1 MLEVLYADESGIAG
15 AGEECGGW
23 EGRKQAGNALTLFA
37 EKIPNLA
44 KQLEHGILV
53 IKKMYTSSLVERGG
67 KARYPKPLQTSI

>member
-1 MLEVLYADESGIAG
+1 MLEVLYADESGIVG

-44 KQLEHGILV
+44 KQLEHGIFGNKKNVHV
-53 IKKMYTSSLVERGG
+53 IIGRERG
-67 KARYPKPLQTSI
+67 